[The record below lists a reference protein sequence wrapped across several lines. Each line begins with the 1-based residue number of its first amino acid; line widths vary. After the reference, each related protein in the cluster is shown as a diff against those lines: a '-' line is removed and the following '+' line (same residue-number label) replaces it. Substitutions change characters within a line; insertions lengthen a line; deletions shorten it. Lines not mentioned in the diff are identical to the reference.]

1 MKKDNNTDKYVVSPF
16 GLQPLSTNPFTSTD
30 EPDEP
35 VEINR
40 SADLIS
46 PEDVI
51 ISGIQY
57 AWMLKISAV
66 LEMVDI
72 PFDTNNLHSILKEYK
87 DMKVLLNA
95 NGIRNM
101 DELRETV
108 KGLNST
114 DNPEFACGFS
124 VPFASTPELSTL
136 LAPKEGSSLL
146 DTLRLSFDYAVTKY
160 KAFSYLIALLDG
172 EGPKRIL
179 NKIDIYLEMS
189 EETMSELGIEECGL
203 TIIFLNQLK
212 TNISLLPSVTKTYVV
227 ANMYEKSKVAIFND
241 LKEDVIRLAS
251 EYTKAVFDNSVDLN
265 NSRLLDPTT
274 IIRNNYMFQIA
285 KHKLTIQVNK
295 IYIEQNEE
303 HIERIEYAASEVLR
317 NNDRA
322 MKEYVEKLKQRNIK
336 LDSELVLERAIVNRL
351 ECDMEKLIEQKSSL

>member
-1 MKKDNNTDKYVVSPF
+1 MKKDNNTDKYVVSQF
-16 GLQPLSTNPFTSTD
+16 GLQPIYTNPFTSTD
-30 EPDEP
+30 EPVEP

-72 PFDTNNLHSILKEYK
+72 PFDTNNLHRILTEYK
-87 DMKVLLNA
+87 DMKALLNA
-95 NGIRNM
+95 NGIRDM
-101 DELRETV
+101 DELRETIKVFKNV
-108 KGLNST
+108 K
-114 DNPEFACGFS
+114 NPEFKQPL
-124 VPFASTPELSTL
+124 PFDFTQELSTL

-160 KAFSYLIALLDG
+160 KAFSYLTALLDG
-172 EGPKRIL
+172 EGPKHIL

-227 ANMYEKSKVAIFND
+227 SNMYEKSKDAIFND
-241 LKEDVIRLAS
+241 LKEDAIRLAS

-265 NSRLLDPTT
+265 NSGLLDPTT

-303 HIERIEYAASEVLR
+303 HIEQIEYAASEVLS

-322 MKEYVEKLKQRNIK
+322 MKEHVEKLKQCNIK

-351 ECDMEKLIEQKSSL
+351 ECDMEKMIEQKSSL